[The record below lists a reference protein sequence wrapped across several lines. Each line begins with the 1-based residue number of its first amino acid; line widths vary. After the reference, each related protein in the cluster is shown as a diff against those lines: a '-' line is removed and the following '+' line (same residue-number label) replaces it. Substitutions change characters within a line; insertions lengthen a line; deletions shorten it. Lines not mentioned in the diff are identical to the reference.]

1 MKLYKYLPMLLLVSF
16 ASCEIDRLPISEI
29 SEDAYFNDADEVAT
43 ALVSC
48 YAGLQAPMQYEWR
61 LTEMRSDNT
70 RVEQLTST
78 STMTIANIEFDK
90 CKVTTTNTA
99 LYDYWYASYK
109 NIANC
114 NTVLDA
120 MDVVTEKSEYNE
132 IAGQAR
138 FIRAYHYFN
147 LVRLFGPVMIVD
159 TRISAQD
166 AVTDYPRMSVDEV
179 YAFIIEDLEQAAYM
193 LDDVTYDDANAARAT
208 QWAAK
213 GLLGKV
219 YMTLQDYEAAIPYLY
234 DVLNNSGHSLQPTY
248 ADVFD
253 IANECNSEI
262 IFTIRYTSGGIGLGS
277 PFGNWFAPEQSLDYV
292 IANDGSSYNYPTSII
307 ISAHTISEADL
318 TAGTPAVYDGRKDTS
333 VQEGYYGVN
342 DAWIDDCFVN
352 KFISPVTN
360 DEDGDKDWPIL
371 RYSDVI
377 LMYAEACNELDDM
390 ASAVDYINKT
400 RARARNYYI
409 DDDEYVY
416 SDYDEYTVADFS
428 TKHEMRMALEDERQ
442 LEFAFENQRWFD
454 LVRTDRA
461 LVVVNQNFIDDPFYA
476 EAMEDEGLY
485 IDEVTSN
492 MILLPIP
499 QEEID
504 SNPTIT
510 QNAGY

>member
-1 MKLYKYLPMLLLVSF
+1 MKLYKYLPMLLLASF
-16 ASCEIDRLPISEI
+16 ASCEIERLPISEI

-70 RVEQLTST
+70 RVELLTST
-78 STMTIANIEFDK
+78 STMTSANIEFDK
-90 CKVTTTNTA
+90 CAVTTTNTA
-99 LYDYWYASYK
+99 LYDYWYATYK

-120 MDVVTEKSEYNE
+120 MDVVTDKSEYNE

-166 AVTDYPRMSVDEV
+166 AVTDYPRKPVSEV
-179 YAFIIEDLEQAAYM
+179 YDFIIEDLEQAAYM
-193 LDDVTYDDANAARAT
+193 LDDVIYDSSNAARAT
-208 QWAAK
+208 QWSAK
-213 GLLGKV
+213 ALLAKV
-219 YMTLQDYEAAIPYLY
+219 YMTLQDYTSAREYLY
-234 DVLNNSGHSLQPTY
+234 DVLNNSGHSLQPNY

-253 IANECNSEI
+253 ISNECNSEI
-262 IFTIRYTSGGIGLGS
+262 IFTIRYTSGGIGLGN

-292 IANDGSSYNYPTSII
+292 INNDGNSYNYPTSII
-307 ISAHTISEADL
+307 IDAHTAVEADY
-318 TAGTPAVYDGRKDTS
+318 TAGTDAIYDLRKDTS
-333 VQEGYYGVN
+333 VKEGYYAGTT
-342 DAWIDDCFVN
+342 WIDDAYVN

-371 RYSDVI
+371 RYADVV
-377 LMYAEACNELDDM
+377 LMYAEAINEIEGP
-390 ASAVDYINKT
+390 ASAIKYINMT
-400 RARARNYYI
+400 RSRGGLEDLDA
-409 DDDEYVY
+409 
-416 SDYDEYTVADFS
+416 ADFA
-428 TKHEMRMALEDERQ
+428 TKHSMRMALEDERQ
-442 LEFAFENQRWFD
+442 IEFAFENQRWFD
-454 LVRTDRA
+454 LVRTDRV
-461 LVVVNQNFIDDPFYA
+461 LEVINQNFIDDPFYA
-476 EAMEDEGLY
+476 EAMEDEGL
-485 IDEVTSN
+485 IIETVTSN

-504 SNPTIT
+504 ANPNIT